1 MRLELKKIYKLNL
14 RFDNEKEQEALNIVE
29 QILDDIDYSIRQQ
42 NGSCLSD
49 FFQQVYKGDIL
60 DFIQDL
66 ALEPEGRLSDR
77 LTEYLED

>member
-14 RFDNEKEQEALNIVE
+14 RFDNEKEQEALNTVE
-29 QILDDIDYSIRQQ
+29 QILDDIDYSIRQHD
-42 NGSCLSD
+42 GSLSD
-49 FFQQVYKGDIL
+49 FFQQMYEGDIL

>member
-14 RFDNEKEQEALNIVE
+14 RFDNGKEQEALNTVG

-42 NGSCLSD
+42 DGSLSD
-49 FFQQVYKGDIL
+49 FFQQMYESDIL

>member
-14 RFDNEKEQEALNIVE
+14 RFDNEKEQEALNTVE

-42 NGSCLSD
+42 DGSLSD
-49 FFQQVYKGDIL
+49 FFQQMYEGDIL

>member
-14 RFDNEKEQEALNIVE
+14 RFDNEKEQEALNAVE

-42 NGSCLSD
+42 DGSLSD
-49 FFQQVYKGDIL
+49 FFQQMYEGDIL

>member
-14 RFDNEKEQEALNIVE
+14 RFDNEKEQEALNTME

-42 NGSCLSD
+42 DGSLSD
-49 FFQQVYKGDIL
+49 FFQQMYEGDIL